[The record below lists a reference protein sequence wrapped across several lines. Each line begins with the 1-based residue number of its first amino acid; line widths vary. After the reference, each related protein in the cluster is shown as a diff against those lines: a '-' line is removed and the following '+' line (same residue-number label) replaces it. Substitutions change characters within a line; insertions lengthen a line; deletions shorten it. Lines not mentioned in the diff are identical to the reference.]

1 MLMAQEPF
9 ASAEVEYRR
18 SQIARSVGRKSRH
31 RIRRRR
37 SLRLPQQPTRPFDA
51 A

>member
-1 MLMAQEPF
+1 MLMGQEPF

-18 SQIARSVGRKSRH
+18 SQIARSVGRRSRH
-31 RIRRRR
+31 RVRRRR
-37 SLRLPQQPTRPFDA
+37 SLSLPQQPSRPFDA